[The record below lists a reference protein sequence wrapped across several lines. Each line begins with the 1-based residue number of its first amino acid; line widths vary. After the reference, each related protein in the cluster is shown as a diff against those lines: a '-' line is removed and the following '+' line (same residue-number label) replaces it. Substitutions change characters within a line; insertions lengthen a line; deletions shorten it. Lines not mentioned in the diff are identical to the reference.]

1 MRMKPLASKGSG
13 MGGSRYGG
21 AWGLRVK
28 VEIGSNSVHSSKTPR
43 SSPLSYVSRQRSGA
57 GDIKLKGPASE
68 ILCREKTYA
77 RHGA

>member
-1 MRMKPLASKGSG
+1 MRMKPMAPKVSG

-28 VEIGSNSVHSSKTPR
+28 VEMGSNSLHSSKTPR
-43 SSPLSYVSRQRSGA
+43 SSPLSYVSKQWSGA

-68 ILCREKTYA
+68 IPCREKSCS

>member
-1 MRMKPLASKGSG
+1 MKPMAPKGSG
-13 MGGSRYGG
+13 MGGNRYGG
-21 AWGLRVK
+21 VWGLRVK

-43 SSPLSYVSRQRSGA
+43 SSLLSYVSWQQSGA

-68 ILCREKTYA
+68 IPCREKSCS